1 MLDLAAFK
9 GKEVDVPIRSCPSS
23 NFLFGFVVGMLEKT
37 VSQVESTNASCYGLI
52 NIKINQYPGKV
63 SPWIKCG
70 SLAWTSV
77 ILVHKMMMTIDLVIV
92 KAIIVRVIH
101 SRYRWHKVSL

>member
-1 MLDLAAFK
+1 MLDLATFK

-52 NIKINQYPGKV
+52 NIKIN
-63 SPWIKCG
+63 
-70 SLAWTSV
+70 
-77 ILVHKMMMTIDLVIV
+77 
-92 KAIIVRVIH
+92 
-101 SRYRWHKVSL
+101 